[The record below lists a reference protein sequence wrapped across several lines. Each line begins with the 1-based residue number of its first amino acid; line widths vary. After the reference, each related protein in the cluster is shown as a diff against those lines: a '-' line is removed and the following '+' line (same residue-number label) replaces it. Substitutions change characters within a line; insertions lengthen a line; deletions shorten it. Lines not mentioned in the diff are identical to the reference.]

1 VDLRGG
7 RVVQLVG
14 GVPGTEQV
22 VLDDAVA
29 VAQHWQAAGF
39 RALHVIDLDAAL
51 GDGDNRDVTQ
61 RIIGSVEIPVQAGG
75 GVRTTEA
82 VSTLLD
88 AGASRVIVGTRAV
101 TDARWLEETAGRWPG
116 RIVVAADVRDG
127 FVLTHG
133 WTAASGARI
142 ESFAAALEDLP
153 LAGVL
158 VTDVSREGRM
168 QGIDATQFAALARLT
183 RHALIA
189 AGGISSMAD
198 VYALERADAAG
209 VVLGMSLYKGV
220 LDMAVLIREFA

>member
-22 VLDDAVA
+22 VLDDPVA
-29 VAQHWQAAGF
+29 TAQRWQAEGF

-51 GDGDNRDVTQ
+51 GKGDNREVTRQ
-61 RIIGSVEIPVQAGG
+61 IIASVEIPVQAGG
-75 GVRTTEA
+75 GVRTTGA
-82 VSTLLD
+82 VGALLE

-101 TDARWLEETAGRWPG
+101 MDAKWLEEIAGRWPG
-116 RIVVAADVRDG
+116 CIMVAADVRDG
-127 FVLTHG
+127 NVLIRG
-133 WTAASGARI
+133 WTAASDVHI
-142 ESFAAALEDLP
+142 ESLAAALEDLP

-168 QGIDATQFAALARLT
+168 QGIDAAQFTALAGLT
-183 RHALIA
+183 RHPLIA
-189 AGGISSMAD
+189 AGGISSIAD
-198 VYALERADAAG
+198 IHALERAGAAG
-209 VVLGMSLYKGV
+209 AVLGMSLYKGA